1 MNSYYSEITLDGMSL
16 ATSGNYRKFRVD
28 SETGARYAH
37 IVDPTNGKSM
47 SNNILSASV
56 ITSYCTEADAW
67 ATSLMLMNPKKAI
80 EIINNIA
87 DIEVLIL
94 TSIDDQIIPIKSDG
108 WDLITQ

>member
-1 MNSYYSEITLDGMSL
+1 MSL

-28 SETGARYAH
+28 SETGVRYAH

-56 ITSYCTEADAW
+56 ITSSCIEADAW

-108 WDLITQ
+108 WDLITR